1 VTRSVRE
8 NFTVSARTGA
18 YALLVV
24 GFVVSVVVVGAV
36 TASYIGFE
44 GSVNREVQT
53 TIDEPA
59 YDGVELVGV
68 STGFDTGDVL
78 GDETSV
84 TVTLSRTAESE
95 YPELARTL
103 QERISAA
110 TDRPVTVQLRYLDF
124 ESASEPTG

>member
-1 VTRSVRE
+1 
-8 NFTVSARTGA
+8 
-18 YALLVV
+18 
-24 GFVVSVVVVGAV
+24 VGAV

-44 GSVNREVQT
+44 GSVNLEVQT